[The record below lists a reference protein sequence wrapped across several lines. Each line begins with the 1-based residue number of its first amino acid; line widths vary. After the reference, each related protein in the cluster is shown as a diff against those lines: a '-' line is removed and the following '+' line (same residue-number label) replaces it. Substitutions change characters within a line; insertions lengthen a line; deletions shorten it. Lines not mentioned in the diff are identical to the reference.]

1 MRILDVNSSYSP
13 TGGGVKTYHRKKQ
26 EYFGLCTDHI
36 CALAVPGGKEGLDI
50 RGGRRTYFLK
60 SLPLLDS
67 GYRMIVDSGGLN
79 HVMLDFRPDIVEVG
93 SPYLLPSLTRSAL
106 GNSPVPTVGFYHTD
120 FIDSY
125 VAPYAKRLLPRPVA
139 AGIMQLA
146 RNHAGR
152 TYRSMTAVFAA
163 SRCMLRKLRDL
174 GVRRLFYTPLG
185 VDTDRFSPE
194 AFSEGFRR
202 SVGVPHGG
210 VLVLYMARLHW
221 EKGLDRLMEAYPLFR
236 DPGRIKLVIGG
247 RGPHEH
253 LVEEFVREYPEVTRL
268 PYIGRRDRVAE
279 AMASADVFLALGSY
293 ETFGLAGLEAIA
305 SGTLPVFPD
314 AGASAEMA
322 RSLGIMEPYRAE
334 SPESLASSVEEAV
347 RKTGSAACEGL
358 RRYAL
363 SGRRWN
369 DAFQRMERFYRR
381 ISKAYSENDL
391 DRLEPPGEW
400 WN

>member
-13 TGGGVKTYHRKKQ
+13 TGGGIRTYHRKKQ
-26 EYFGLCTDHI
+26 EYFSLSTDHI
-36 CALAVPGGKEGLDI
+36 YALAVPGREDGLEAAGDW
-50 RGGRRTYFLK
+50 RTYHLR
-60 SLPLLDS
+60 SVPLLDS
-67 GYRMIVDSGGLN
+67 GYRMIVESGGLN

-93 SPYLLPSLTRSAL
+93 SPYLLPFLTRSAL

-120 FIDSY
+120 FTDSY
-125 VAPYAKRLLPRPVA
+125 VAPYVEPNLPRPLA
-139 AGIMQLA
+139 EGLLELA
-146 RNHAGR
+146 RRHTGR

-174 GVRRLFYTPLG
+174 GVRRLFHTPLG
-185 VDTDRFSPE
+185 VDTERFSPE

-247 RGPHEH
+247 RGPHNR
-253 LVEEFVREYPEVTRL
+253 LVDEFMLKYPEVARL
-268 PYIGRRDRVAE
+268 PYLSSRDRVAE
-279 AMASADVFLALGSY
+279 AMASSDVYLALGSY

-305 SGTLPVFPD
+305 SGTVPVFPD
-314 AGASAEMA
+314 RGASAEMA
-322 RSLGIMEPYRAE
+322 SSLGLMEPYRAE
-334 SPESLASSVEEAV
+334 SAESLATAVEEAI
-347 RKTGSAACEGL
+347 RTADTATAEGI

-363 SGRRWN
+363 SGYRWK
-369 DAFQRMERFYRR
+369 DAFMR
-381 ISKAYSENDL
+381 IEGYYSTILKAYTENDL
-391 DRLEPPGEW
+391 ERLDPPGEW
-400 WN
+400 WD

>member
-13 TGGGVKTYHRKKQ
+13 TGGGVRTYHRKKQ
-26 EYFGLCTDHI
+26 EFFSLSTDHV
-36 CALAVPGGKEGLDI
+36 CALAVPGREDGLQVE
-50 RGGRRTYFLK
+50 GGRRTYRLR
-60 SLPLLDS
+60 SVPLFDS
-67 GYRMIVDSGGLN
+67 GYRMIVESGGLN

-93 SPYLLPSLTRSAL
+93 SPYLLPSLIRSAL

-120 FIDSY
+120 FPDCY
-125 VAPYAKRLLPRPVA
+125 VAPYVDRNLPRPLA
-139 AGIMQLA
+139 EGLLGLA
-146 RNHAGR
+146 RRHAGR

-174 GVRRLFYTPLG
+174 GVRRLFHTPLG

-194 AFSEGFRR
+194 AFSEGFRK
-202 SVGVPHGG
+202 SAGVPHGG

-247 RGPHEH
+247 RGPHDH
-253 LVEEFVREYPEVTRL
+253 LVDEFMLKYPEVVRL
-268 PYIGRRDRVAE
+268 PYLSGRDLVAE
-279 AMASADVFLALGSY
+279 AMASADVYLALGSY

-314 AGASAEMA
+314 RGASAEMA
-322 RSLGIMEPYRAE
+322 SSLGLMEPYRSE
-334 SPESLASSVEEAV
+334 SAESLAAAVEEAV
-347 RKTGSAACEGL
+347 RTAGITTADRL

-363 SGRRWN
+363 SGHSWK
-369 DAFQRMERFYRR
+369 DAFMRMEGYYST
-381 ISKAYSENDL
+381 ILTAYAENDL
-391 DRLEPPGEW
+391 ERLDPPGEW
-400 WN
+400 WD